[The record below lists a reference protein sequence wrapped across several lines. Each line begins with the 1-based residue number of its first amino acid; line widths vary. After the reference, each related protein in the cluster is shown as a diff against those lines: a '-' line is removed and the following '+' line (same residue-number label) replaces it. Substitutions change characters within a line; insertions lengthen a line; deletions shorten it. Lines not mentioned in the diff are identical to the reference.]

1 MREFS
6 YENQGTSTW
15 LIYDLSA
22 EKIDTMSLGMITNNK
37 ITGIVPALYTQQDNG
52 KYLKYNISARISLKQ
67 FFMGTVS
74 KKRLLGVFTSI
85 VSALMAAE
93 EYMIDVG
100 SILLDAE
107 YIYVDVSSGKA
118 ELICVPVLN
127 AEQPLRDMGAFFK
140 NMMFCTQF
148 DSGEDCD
155 YVARI
160 INYLNS
166 APVLSLSAFGSLL
179 QELANM
185 TMILTDRNPAQAASD
200 SRQPPVGPGVSVQ
213 AASPSGNISP
223 AVSLEQQRQ
232 PEVMQKQPEILHR
245 QPETQPGILQ
255 TQPEVSQ
262 IQPEIPGLPAPPSM
276 AIPPSVT
283 SPPAQQPVP
292 AAEGEKEI
300 SLFYLLQHYNKE
312 NAAAYKAQKDL
323 KKESKKQKAGKA
335 SKQPKSPKAGKAS
348 KAQGT
353 VSPQMQIPPQGAVPM
368 QKTSPQMQIPSQGTP
383 QMQGTPP
390 APSQG
395 AVPPQMQ
402 PAQGSAA
409 GAAAAPGQAQNMTLQ
424 DISYG
429 ARNGISG
436 PIPQSGTGA
445 SIPQNGNFGETTVLS
460 VASGETTVLRI
471 SPQGGSRQAYLVR
484 RKTGEQILLNKP
496 VFRVG
501 KERSFVDYFI
511 GDNTA
516 VSRSHANFIFR
527 DGAYF
532 VEDTNSTNHTFI
544 NGAMIPS
551 NTESGLAHGDK
562 VTLADEEFEFRMM

>member
-6 YENQGTSTW
+6 YETQGTSTW

-37 ITGIVPALYTQQDNG
+37 ITGIIPTLYTQQDSR

-107 YIYVDVSSGKA
+107 YIYVDVSSGKV
-118 ELICVPVLN
+118 ELICMPVLSP
-127 AEQPLRDMGAFFK
+127 EQPVRDMGAFFK
-140 NMMFCTQF
+140 NIMFCTQF

-179 QELANM
+179 QELENM
-185 TMILTDRNPAQAASD
+185 TMILTDRNPVQAASTFG
-200 SRQPPVGPGVSVQ
+200 QPPVGPGAPELSAQ
-213 AASPSGNISP
+213 AAPPSGNISP
-223 AVSLEQQRQ
+223 AMPLRQQAQ
-232 PEVMQKQPEILHR
+232 PEVMQR

-255 TQPEVSQ
+255 TQPEVSR
-262 IQPEIPGLPAPPSM
+262 IQPEIPGLSAPPSM

-292 AAEGEKEI
+292 AAQGEKEI

-335 SKQPKSPKAGKAS
+335 SKQPKAGKAS
-348 KAQGT
+348 KAQGA
-353 VSPQMQIPPQGAVPM
+353 SPP
-368 QKTSPQMQIPSQGTP
+368 MQIPSQGTVS
-383 QMQGTPP
+383 MHGTPP

-395 AVPPQMQ
+395 AASPQMQ
-402 PAQGSAA
+402 PAQGGAA

-445 SIPQNGNFGETTVLS
+445 SIPQSGNFGETTVLS

-496 VFRVG
+496 MFRVG

-527 DGAYF
+527 DGAFF

>member
-6 YENQGTSTW
+6 YETQGTSTW

-37 ITGIVPALYTQQDNG
+37 ITGIIPALYTQQDSR

-107 YIYVDVSSGKA
+107 YIYVDVSSGKV
-118 ELICVPVLN
+118 ELICMPVLSP
-127 AEQPLRDMGAFFK
+127 EQPVRDMGAFFK
-140 NMMFCTQF
+140 NIMFCTQF

-179 QELANM
+179 QELENM
-185 TMILTDRNPAQAASD
+185 TMILTDRNPVQAASTFG
-200 SRQPPVGPGVSVQ
+200 QPPVGPGAPELSAQ
-213 AASPSGNISP
+213 AAPPSGNISP
-223 AVSLEQQRQ
+223 AMPLRQQAQ
-232 PEVMQKQPEILHR
+232 PEVMQR

-262 IQPEIPGLPAPPSM
+262 IQPEIPGLSAPPSM

-292 AAEGEKEI
+292 AAQGEKEI

-335 SKQPKSPKAGKAS
+335 SKQPKAGKAS
-348 KAQGT
+348 KAQG
-353 VSPQMQIPPQGAVPM
+353 G
-368 QKTSPQMQIPSQGTP
+368 
-383 QMQGTPP
+383 
-390 APSQG
+390 
-395 AVPPQMQ
+395 
-402 PAQGSAA
+402 AA

-445 SIPQNGNFGETTVLS
+445 SIPQSGNFGETTVLS

-496 VFRVG
+496 MFRVG

-527 DGAYF
+527 DGAFF